1 MKKLTKGQ
9 TKWIERTVAN
19 NRRYKIL
26 LYNRVF
32 VCGLLVLLQ
41 AVGFLILIDVLGRYG
56 VAVQLVIGFFS
67 VLFVLHLLGRT
78 DAPPSKSSWIILI
91 LVVPVLG
98 IASYFF
104 YGNGWATKRLSR
116 QYGRLRKS
124 LPPPVVDERAK
135 AEAESA
141 GRKGAVSRQLCA
153 NGFPAYQGTAEYFPT
168 GKELFESMCESVEKA
183 ERFIL
188 LEFFIIAGGV
198 MWERLLKLLLQKA
211 MQGVKV
217 KIIYDDFG
225 SVLVLPPKYDR
236 YLEGLHENIECLCF
250 NKIAPIFTLKMNHR
264 DHRKIL
270 VVDGVVGYTGG
281 VNIADEYIDE
291 KVRFGYWKDTGI
303 KLTGLSVDA
312 LTRTFFET
320 WKTFKNPKDDYGDY
334 FCAVEETGG
343 EGIIQPYADSPLDRI
358 RVGEE
363 VYLDLIDRAEKRLYI
378 TTPYLLLDDLLRSS
392 LIRAANRGVDVRI
405 VTPGI
410 PDKKTVFRLTR
421 ANYEA
426 LLQGG
431 VRIYEYTPGF
441 LHAKSVL
448 SDSAAVV
455 GTINFDF
462 RSLYHHFENA
472 VYFTVPTAVEGL
484 ERDFEEL
491 FTVSKEQT
499 MSMIKTNAFSRLFNS
514 ALRLIEPLL

>member
-9 TKWIERTVAN
+9 IRWIERTVAN

-26 LYNRVF
+26 LYNRIL
-32 VCGLLVLLQ
+32 VCALLVILQ
-41 AVGFLILIDVLGRYG
+41 VVGFLMLLDALGRYG
-56 VAVQLVIGFFS
+56 VAVQLVVGFFS

-78 DAPPSKSSWIILI
+78 DAPPSKASWIILI

-98 IASYFF
+98 IAAYFL
-104 YGNGWATKRLSR
+104 YGNGWATKRLSK
-116 QYGRLRKS
+116 QYGRSGES
-124 LPPPVVDERAK
+124 LPPPVIDERAS
-135 AEAESA
+135 AETENA
-141 GRKGAVSRQLCA
+141 GRKGAICKRLTRG
-153 NGFPAYQGTAEYFPT
+153 GFPAYKGKVEYFPT
-168 GKELFESMCESVEKA
+168 GKELFESMCEAVEKA

-188 LEFFIIAGGV
+188 IEFFIIAGGE
-198 MWERLLKLLLQKA
+198 MWDRLLKLLLQKA

-225 SVLVLPPKYDR
+225 SVLALPPKYDR
-236 YLEGLHENIECLCF
+236 YLESLNGNIECLCF
-250 NKIAPIFTLKMNHR
+250 NKIAPVFTLKMNHR

-281 VNIADEYIDE
+281 VNIADEYID
-291 KVRFGYWKDTGI
+291 KKTRFGYWKDTGI
-303 KLTGLSVDA
+303 KVTGLAVDA
-312 LTRTFFET
+312 FTRTFFET
-320 WKTFKNPKDDYGDY
+320 WKTFKAPKADCESY
-334 FCAVEETGG
+334 FCAVEETGE
-343 EGIIQPYADSPLDRI
+343 EGIIQPYADSPLDRV

-363 VYLDLIDRAEKRLYI
+363 VYLDLIDCAEKTLYI

-392 LIRAANRGVDVRI
+392 LIRAAKRGVDVRI

-410 PDKKTVFRLTR
+410 PDKKTVYRLTR
-421 ANYEA
+421 ANYDA
-426 LLQGG
+426 LLKEG

-448 SDSAAVV
+448 SDGVAVV

-472 VYFTVPTAVEGL
+472 VYFTTPTAVGAL
-484 ERDFEEL
+484 GKDFKEL
-491 FTVSKEQT
+491 FAVSKEQT
-499 MSMIKTNAFSRLFNS
+499 AATTKKNAFSKIVNS